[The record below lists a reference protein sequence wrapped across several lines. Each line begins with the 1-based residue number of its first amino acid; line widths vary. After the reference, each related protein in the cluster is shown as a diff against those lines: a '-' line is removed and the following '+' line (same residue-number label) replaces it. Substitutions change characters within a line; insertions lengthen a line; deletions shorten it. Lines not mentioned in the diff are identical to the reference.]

1 MSDHLIEHAGALLH
15 EVRARAPRVHCLMNT
30 VVQKLVADG
39 LTAVGAI
46 PSMTSSVEEVG
57 DFASRADVLSI
68 NLGTLD
74 AQRRQAID
82 IALDRIGKKA
92 KPWVLDPAH
101 CDYSPKRAALAQELL
116 GRGASAIRANTAE
129 ITLLDVPDDVV
140 GIHTGA
146 RDVVRLGAHRVE
158 VGNGHAWMP
167 KVTGT
172 GCLSSAVIAAF
183 LAVEADAFV
192 ASVSATL
199 VMRVAAGI
207 AGHSAK
213 GPGSFEPALLDA
225 LANLDA
231 NQLSEQGQLCEQGRI
246 CDAEG

>member
-1 MSDHLIEHAGALLH
+1 MSGDLPERAGALLDAVH
-15 EVRARAPRVHCLMNT
+15 SRAPRVHCLMNT

-57 DFASRADVLSI
+57 DFAAMADALSV

-74 AQRRQAID
+74 GARRQAID
-82 IALDRIGKKA
+82 IALDVAMRDG

-101 CDYSPKRAALAQELL
+101 CDYSPKRAALAQGLL
-116 GRGASAIRANTAE
+116 GRGVSAMRANAAE
-129 ITLLDVPDDVV
+129 FALLDVPGDVV
-140 GIHTGA
+140 GVRTGA
-146 RDVVRLGAHRVE
+146 QDVVRLGGRVVE
-158 VGNGHAWMP
+158 IGNGHALMP

-192 ASVSATL
+192 AAVSATL
-199 VMRVAAGI
+199 VMRVAAGM
-207 AGHSAK
+207 AGRTAN

-231 NQLSEQGQLCEQGRI
+231 AWLAEHGRI
-246 CDAEG
+246 SDAES